1 MNPETPE
8 DMLRRK
14 EGRGRRPAASQ
25 GERPGKTPSLGLGL
39 PASELERK
47 QIPVG

>member
-25 GERPGKTPSLGLGL
+25 GERPGKTPSLGL